1 MRAFVTG
8 ADGFVGQWLLHKL
21 LADENHASGMIRASN
36 PTLTTLAPELAA
48 RVQWRQCELSNAAGM
63 RELLNDAKP
72 SAVFHL
78 AAQSSVPASNEDPRA
93 TLETNVLG
101 TARLLEAV
109 REAAPKA
116 MVVVVGSADAYGA
129 VTRDQLPLKE
139 SAPLRPRNPYAASK
153 AAAEVVALQ
162 YALSGW
168 ARVVVTRSFN
178 HTGPGQSPAF
188 AAAAFAKQIAAFK
201 KRDRGG
207 EIRVG
212 NLTPRRDITDVRDVV
227 NAYVLLAQR
236 GVAGT
241 VYNVCS
247 GRDYSMREIVD
258 ELGRISGMQLEVRED
273 PALVRPVETPVLRG
287 DPSRIRTDTGWS
299 ATTPI
304 KTTLT
309 DLLGY
314 YERAAV

>member
-21 LADENHASGMIRASN
+21 LADGSRVTGMIRAAR
-36 PTLTTLAPELAA
+36 PALTTLTPDLAA
-48 RVQWRQCELSNAAGM
+48 RVDWRHCELSDAAGM
-63 RELLNDAKP
+63 LKLLREAKP

-78 AAQSSVPASNEDPRA
+78 AAQSSVPASIEDPRT

-109 REAAPKA
+109 RDAALDA
-116 MVVVVGSADAYGA
+116 TVVVAGSADAYGA
-129 VTRDQLPLKE
+129 VTEDQLPLRE
-139 SAPLRPRNPYAASK
+139 STPLRPRNPYAASK
-153 AAAEVVALQ
+153 AAAELVALQ
-162 YALSGW
+162 YSLSGW
-168 ARVVVTRSFN
+168 ARVIVTRSFN
-178 HTGPGQSPAF
+178 HTGPGQSSAF

-201 KRDRGG
+201 KKGRGG

-227 NAYVLLAQR
+227 DAYVLLAKR

-258 ELGRISGMQLEVRED
+258 ELVGSVGNSLRCRE
-273 PALVRPVETPVLRG
+273 R
-287 DPSRIRTDTGWS
+287 
-299 ATTPI
+299 
-304 KTTLT
+304 
-309 DLLGY
+309 LG
-314 YERAAV
+314 

>member
-21 LADENHASGMIRASN
+21 LGDGSSVSGMIRAAK
-36 PTLTTLAPELAA
+36 PALTTLTPELAA
-48 RVQWRQCELSNAAGM
+48 RAQWRQCELSNAAGM
-63 RELLNDAKP
+63 RELLRDAKP

-101 TARLLEAV
+101 TVRLLEAV
-109 REAAPKA
+109 RESAPEA
-116 MVVVVGSADAYGA
+116 TVVVVGSAEAYGS
-129 VTRDQLPLKE
+129 VTADQLPLRE

-162 YALSGW
+162 YSLSGW
-168 ARVVVTRSFN
+168 VRVIVTRSFN
-178 HTGPGQSPAF
+178 HTGPGQSSAF
-188 AAAAFAKQIAAFK
+188 AAAAFAKQIAGFK
-201 KRDRGG
+201 KGDHAA

-212 NLTPRRDITDVRDVV
+212 NLTPRRDISDVRDVV

-258 ELGRISGMQLEVRED
+258 ELGRISGMQLNLRED
-273 PALVRPVETPVLRG
+273 PALLRPVETPVLRG
-287 DPSRIRTDTGWS
+287 DASRIRSDTGWS

-304 KTTLT
+304 QTTLT

-314 YERAAV
+314 YERVAV